1 MPPRR
6 APRRHAGIH
15 ARTRPQQPRTQP
27 PRGGPSVRPPRPGRA
42 PMRTLRQR
50 AGCHRGVP
58 AEAGAVQ
65 RCAGRGRITFRSAGN
80 SSFFTSPVAA
90 AMLPAPENAASPSWD
105 ACSFAFSATAGAGG
119 ARQCLASQR
128 EGSGGLTALQAQER
142 APTPPPPLRA
152 RGRGSAAGH
161 GVRAEPQILCC
172 GPRYVSGFSRV
183 TSAPRLAPTP
193 LARPRARGQEG
204 PYLR

>member
-1 MPPRR
+1 
-6 APRRHAGIH
+6 
-15 ARTRPQQPRTQP
+15 
-27 PRGGPSVRPPRPGRA
+27 
-42 PMRTLRQR
+42 MRTLRQR

-128 EGSGGLTALQAQER
+128 EGPGGLMALQAQER
-142 APTPPPPLRA
+142 APTPRPPCVPGAAALQLGTEC
-152 RGRGSAAGH
+152 GRSRKSCVAGP
-161 GVRAEPQILCC
+161 VM
-172 GPRYVSGFSRV
+172 
-183 TSAPRLAPTP
+183 
-193 LARPRARGQEG
+193 
-204 PYLR
+204 